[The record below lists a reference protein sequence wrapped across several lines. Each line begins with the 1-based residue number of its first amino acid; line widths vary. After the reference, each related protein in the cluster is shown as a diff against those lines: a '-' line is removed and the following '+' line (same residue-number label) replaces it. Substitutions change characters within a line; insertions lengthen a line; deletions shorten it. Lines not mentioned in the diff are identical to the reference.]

1 MKPDTTHWNLQK
13 GKKGLFFRYTT
24 TIKGKEEEWIGGELK
39 SDWYYVFKYED
50 NTMFGLHEDINGK
63 IDKKLNETEL
73 KEIL

>member
-1 MKPDTTHWNLQK
+1 MKPDTTHWELQQ
-13 GKKGLFFRYTT
+13 GKLGKPFTYTS
-24 TIKGKEEEWIGGELK
+24 TIKGKEEEWIGRDLK

-50 NTMFGLHEDINGK
+50 GSLFALHEDINGN